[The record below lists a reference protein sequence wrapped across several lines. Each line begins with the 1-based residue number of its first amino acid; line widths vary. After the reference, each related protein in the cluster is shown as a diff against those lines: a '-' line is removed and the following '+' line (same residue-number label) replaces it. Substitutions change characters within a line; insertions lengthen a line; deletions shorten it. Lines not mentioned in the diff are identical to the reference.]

1 MDQLFVPDEDTKQY
15 KGPPL
20 PAPKEVLVQMFRGLN
35 YIHTVARLVHRDVK
49 PENVLI
55 SLPNQSSAMPVI
67 KWSDFGLSKALQGS
81 KMSYT
86 PSGIYRGTYYWMAPE
101 IYKAGRGQD
110 QKYRGT
116 IMSDNF
122 SVACVAFYFLTEGSH
137 PFGPLVDEVVPNNVM
152 DNKPIFLESKLN
164 CLNTVIKKKTIRYIF
179 YKLFLYIRTGIR
191 PFCT

>member
-1 MDQLFVPDEDTKQY
+1 
-15 KGPPL
+15 
-20 PAPKEVLVQMFRGLN
+20 
-35 YIHTVARLVHRDVK
+35 
-49 PENVLI
+49 
-55 SLPNQSSAMPVI
+55 MPVI

-152 DNKPIFLESKLN
+152 DNKPIYLESMLN
-164 CLNTVIKKKTIRYIF
+164 CLNTVI
-179 YKLFLYIRTGIR
+179 
-191 PFCT
+191 